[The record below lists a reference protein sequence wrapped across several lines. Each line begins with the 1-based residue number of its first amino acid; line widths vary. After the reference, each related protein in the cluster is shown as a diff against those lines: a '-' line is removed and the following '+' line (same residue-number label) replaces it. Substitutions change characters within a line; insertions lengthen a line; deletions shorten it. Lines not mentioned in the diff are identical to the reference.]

1 MHALPL
7 QQPAPHRKGA
17 ILVLAAVL
25 MIFVFAFVAFTVD
38 IGYMTL
44 TKGELQNAAD
54 SAALA
59 GVISLGDGEAAARLT
74 AESFAAQHRAAGSP
88 VVVPDADVLIGRFDF
103 VNKTFVVTTSG
114 QNAVRV
120 FTRVTD
126 KPFFFAPV
134 IGQNKFNSSAHATAM
149 LNPRDIVFVVDT
161 SGSMNDDTEP
171 QWATRT
177 INGIY
182 GGSGYPNVASP
193 LIQDL
198 YTDFG
203 FGTYPGTLQYIG
215 QPLGVPQDAYAYAEM
230 TMDKGPLAAKT
241 IAAQYRIAKTD
252 SEMTR
257 RVKAYSW
264 IIDNQIAVLMPT
276 AKPTPNSTTNYGY
289 WEKYIDYVMYCPAV
303 GIAPPPPPPVAPP
316 VGGGGGGGGGG
327 PPPPPPPPP
336 PPEPPLG
343 RYVPHPGASSSQVA
357 ARVPRRQPRIA
368 ASYGL
373 ATPLITSVAGL
384 VSGYTPYTTSGA
396 LPGVPRLGSSAQVW
410 LPPSQDGDN
419 FWGYNNP
426 NKFTFSNP
434 SSLDWTDMNGGQN
447 KIGYLTYVQF
457 MLDFGRD
464 RSPDVDTGSGNAQ
477 AGVGTKTQLSVQSPY
492 CPFHSETTAGGT
504 FSFPPREQP
513 MHSCRR
519 ALIAALKIVK
529 DRNVGLASNS
539 GDRVAIITF
548 DGLDGDHTPVLV
560 QSLTS
565 NYTSAMTSCTTL
577 QAVSDIGATT
587 AIEAGLIAARNHLK
601 PTAQGGQGR
610 SFSKKVVVLLTDGV
624 PNAWQSSTGTINGYI
639 TSNPSGDY
647 YSNPYLWLNSA
658 LMQSASFKGENT
670 VVYPVGIG
678 LGTDYGFMD
687 RMARMADTDKS
698 GLSPRGSGN
707 PAEYEQRLTDI
718 FTEIIKNPGG
728 RMVD

>member
-1 MHALPL
+1 MRTIPS
-7 QQPAPHRKGA
+7 QPAASHRKGA

-25 MIFVFAFVAFTVD
+25 MVFVFAFVAFTVD
-38 IGYMTL
+38 VGYMTL

-59 GVISLGDGEAAARLT
+59 GVMSLGEGEAVART
-74 AESFAAQHRAAGSP
+74 VAQDFAGRHRAAGSP
-88 VVVPDADVLIGRFDF
+88 VVVPNADVRFGRFDF
-103 VNKTFVVTTSG
+103 VSKSFVETSTG
-114 QNAVRV
+114 VNAIRV

-134 IGQNKFNSSAHATAM
+134 IGQNKFDSSSHATAM

-177 INGIY
+177 INGLY
-182 GGSGYPNVASP
+182 ASSGYPNVATP

-198 YTDFG
+198 YTDLG
-203 FGTYPGTLQYIG
+203 FGTYPGISQHLG
-215 QPLGVPQDAYAYAEM
+215 EPLGVPADSYAYAEM
-230 TMDKGPLAAKT
+230 TKDNGPLADAS
-241 IAAQYRIAKTD
+241 IAALYRIAASDT
-252 SEMTR
+252 EATR

-264 IIDNQIAVLMPT
+264 IIDNQIAELMPT

-303 GIAPPPPPPVAPP
+303 GIAPPPIDPPDD
-316 VGGGGGGGGGG
+316 GGGGGGGGGG
-327 PPPPPPPPP
+327 DPPPPP

-343 RYVPHPGASSSQVA
+343 QYLPGTGA
-357 ARVPRRQPRIA
+357 AAPQIAVRGRRRQPRIA

-373 ATPLITSVAGL
+373 AAPLITSVAEL
-384 VSGYTPYTTSGA
+384 VTGYVPYTTSGT
-396 LPGVPRLGSSAQVW
+396 LPGVPRLGSTAQVW
-410 LPPSQDGDN
+410 VPPTIDGDN

-434 SSLDWTDMNGGQN
+434 AWIDWTDMSGGQN
-447 KIGYLTYVQF
+447 KIGYLTYTQF
-457 MLDFGRD
+457 ILDFGND

-477 AGVGTKTQLSVQSPY
+477 PSVGTKTQLSVQSPY
-492 CPFHSETTAGGT
+492 CSFHNESTAGGT

-513 MHSCRR
+513 MHACRR
-519 ALIAALKIVK
+519 SLIAALKIVK
-529 DRNVGLASNS
+529 DRNAGLSAGA
-539 GDRVAIITF
+539 GDRVAIISF
-548 DGLDGDHTPVLV
+548 DGLDSDHAPVLV

-565 NYTSAMTSCTTL
+565 NYTNAMVSCTTL

-587 AIEAGLIAARNHLK
+587 AIEAGLIAARAHLK
-601 PTAQGGQGR
+601 PTSQGGQGR
-610 SFSKKVVVLLTDGV
+610 SFAKKVVVLLTDGV
-624 PNAWQSSTGTINGYI
+624 PNAWQSSTGTINSYI
-639 TSNPSGDY
+639 STNPNTDY
-647 YSNPYLWLNSA
+647 YASDYKWLNSA
-658 LMQSASFKGENT
+658 LMQAAMFEDQNT

-678 LGTDYGFMD
+678 LGTDYNFMD
-687 RMARMADTDKS
+687 RMSRLAKSDKA
-698 GLSPRGSGN
+698 GQSPRGSGN

-718 FTEIIKNPGG
+718 FEEIIKNPGG

>member
-1 MHALPL
+1 MHALTLP
-7 QQPAPHRKGA
+7 QPSSHRKGA

-25 MIFVFAFVAFTVD
+25 MVFVFAFVAFTVD

-59 GVISLGDGEAAARLT
+59 GVMSLGDGEAAAR
-74 AESFAAQHRAAGSP
+74 AVAIDFAGQHRAAGAS
-88 VVVPDADVLIGRFDF
+88 VVVSDADVLIGRFDF
-103 VNKTFVVTTSG
+103 VNKTFVVTSTG
-114 QNAVRV
+114 QNAVKV
-120 FTRVTD
+120 FTRVTG

-134 IGQNKFNSSAHATAM
+134 IGNNKFDSSGQATAM

-182 GGSGYPNVASP
+182 AGSGYPNVATP
-193 LIQDL
+193 LIQGL
-198 YTDFG
+198 YTDLG
-203 FGTYPGTLQYIG
+203 FGTYPGPLQHMG
-215 QPLGVPQDAYAYAEM
+215 QPLGVPTNDYAYAEM
-230 TMDKGPLAAKT
+230 TKDDGALADLS
-241 IAAQYRIAKTD
+241 IAAQYRIEVTD
-252 SEMTR
+252 TEQTR
-257 RVKAYSW
+257 RVQAYSW

-289 WEKYIDYVMYCPAV
+289 WEKYIDYVIYCPGV
-303 GIAPPPPPPVAPP
+303 GIEPPPPPPDPNDPP
-316 VGGGGGGGGGG
+316 AGGGGGGGGGG
-327 PPPPPPPPP
+327 NPDPPPP

-343 RYVPHPGASSSQVA
+343 RYVPDSGATSPQVA
-357 ARVPRRQPRIA
+357 VRAIRRQPRISA
-368 ASYGL
+368 NYGL
-373 ATPLITSVAGL
+373 AAPLATSVAGL
-384 VSGYTPYTTSGA
+384 VSGYIPYTTSGTM
-396 LPGVPRLGSSAQVW
+396 PGVPRLGLMDRVW

-434 SSLDWTDMNGGQN
+434 SWLDWTDMGGGQN

-464 RSPDVDTGSGNAQ
+464 RSPDVDDDNGNARP
-477 AGVGTKTQLSVQSPY
+477 GVGTKTQLSALSPHCAY
-492 CPFHSETTAGGT
+492 HDEVTAGGT

-519 ALIAALKIVK
+519 SLIAALKVIK
-529 DRNVGLASNS
+529 DRNAGLTSGA
-539 GDRVAIITF
+539 GDRVAIISF
-548 DGLDGDHTPVLV
+548 DGFDSDHAPILV

-565 NYTSAMTSCTTL
+565 NYSSAMASCTKL

-610 SFSKKVVVLLTDGV
+610 SFAKKVVVLLTDGV

-639 TSNPSGDY
+639 TTNPHADY
-647 YSNPYLWLNSA
+647 YDSGYKWLNSA
-658 LMQSASFKGENT
+658 LMQAAIFEGENT
-670 VVYPVGIG
+670 VLYPVGIG
-678 LGTDYGFMD
+678 LGTDYSFMD
-687 RMARMADTDKS
+687 RLARMADTDKA

-718 FTEIIKNPGG
+718 FEEIIKNPGG